1 METIANFTRVPFG
14 YFFFSEPPYEELPIP
29 DFRVGRGH
37 HVEASVD
44 LLETIGLN
52 QRRQAWYEDYLTDF
66 NDPESLD
73 FVGSARGMAPA
84 EAAVLMTKVLRHS
97 VSERKDLRTAD
108 EARRYLV
115 EAFEDLGGLVVM
127 NSMVGNNTHQMLSLD
142 EFRGFTLHSQFAP
155 LVFVNSND
163 TKAGQVFSLLH
174 EFAHVW
180 RGEGG
185 VSQGGDPL
193 RERNTDHERWCDAV
207 AACIAVPA
215 DDLRMN
221 FDPHIELTEALAG
234 RSVFVLHAGRSA
246 STQGNWPRSSG
257 GIRQD
262 LRRRGRPTQGIH

>member
-1 METIANFTRVPFG
+1 MAGVDVAGSVLEWAERRSGRDGESRKKFSHWDDWVAQRTKPTVAQVETIANFTRVPFG
-14 YFFFSEPPYEELPIP
+14 YFFFSEPPYEELPTP

-84 EAAVLMTKVLRHS
+84 EAAVLMTKVLRYS

-163 TKAGQVFSLLH
+163 TKAGQVSPSCMSSPTS
-174 EFAHVW
+174 
-180 RGEGG
+180 GG
-185 VSQGGDPL
+185 VKVGSARAVIHCVNATPTTSAGVTPL
-193 RERNTDHERWCDAV
+193 PRA
-207 AACIAVPA
+207 
-215 DDLRMN
+215 LQ
-221 FDPHIELTEALAG
+221 FLLTIYA
-234 RSVFVLHAGRSA
+234 
-246 STQGNWPRSSG
+246 
-257 GIRQD
+257 
-262 LRRRGRPTQGIH
+262 